1 MVPGGAPRLKESMMN
16 TTNGNG
22 NGGTNTGIAELGE
35 TAFGQTEVGRSY
47 LTARGHQVTVT
58 EVIPGSHAI
67 VQNAK
72 GKEMR
77 VPADQACRGPL
88 PGDVGDAAAADQ
100 DEGPAEAPTTAKA
113 KRAKEPRGRDPR
125 LPEVG
130 TQITRKWRGHEVT
143 VTELVDGGFAVVF
156 DDDVLGLAKSLTKA
170 AEMVLA
176 REGVTSGV
184 NGYTWFRIGTPA
196 TAPRTRRATTI
207 DALAAVV
214 ARLQARLTKAAERAA
229 KVESELEAATKALA
243 DAKAA
248 ADAPASA
255 AA

>member
-1 MVPGGAPRLKESMMN
+1 MN
-16 TTNGNG
+16 TKNAIETTG
-22 NGGTNTGIAELGE
+22 TGIEDLPE
-35 TAFGQTEVGRSY
+35 TTFGATEVGRSY

-67 VQNAK
+67 VQTTK

-88 PGDVGDAAAADQ
+88 PGSDVGGAAPADQ
-100 DEGPAEAPTTAKA
+100 DEGPAEAPTTAKAKRAKA

-156 DDDVLGLAKSLTKA
+156 DDDVLGIAKSLTKA

-207 DALAAVV
+207 DALAAAV